1 MSNNRKISFPS
12 AARSSALDTIDTAR
26 SLPATNF
33 LLAQYQSTNN
43 MPPTGASSLNRRG
56 ARLPPGEGFP
66 LTKYV
71 GLAAAAMFS
80 VASGV
85 SLYEKHKDQ
94 YLDDPHGMPKRIK
107 NQILGIDDDEDD
119 DGGYPPARAN
129 SASSASN
136 RRNVASSTVTIVGG
150 DLSTGHLQSL
160 QDEYKTELIERNEQG
175 DYKVGPS
182 NEH

>member
-1 MSNNRKISFPS
+1 
-12 AARSSALDTIDTAR
+12 
-26 SLPATNF
+26 
-33 LLAQYQSTNN
+33 

-56 ARLPPGEGFP
+56 ARLPPGEGYP
-66 LTKYV
+66 LTRYV
-71 GLAAAAMFS
+71 GLAAAAIVS

-94 YLDDPHGMPKRIK
+94 FLGDPHGMPKSIK
-107 NQILGIDDDEDD
+107 NQILGTDDDEDD
-119 DGGYPPARAN
+119 DDGGYPSARAI
-129 SASSASN
+129 STRSVSN
-136 RRNVASSTVTIVGG
+136 QRNAASSTATIVGG

-182 NEH
+182 NR